1 VKSGRFRLW
10 GDERF
15 SPIAL
20 LIAVVPFVVRN
31 RGYQWGQR
39 RLMVLGV
46 RLFLLVE
53 ADCGGDVFPHNPSG
67 RGFERARP

>member
-1 VKSGRFRLW
+1 
-10 GDERF
+10 
-15 SPIAL
+15 L

-46 RLFLLVE
+46 RLLLLVE
-53 ADCGGDVFPHNPSG
+53 ADCGGDVFSHNRQVVGSSPT
-67 RGFERARP
+67 RPTV